1 MIFHELLPQPD
12 ALRTAILSAYRMDE
26 SHCLQQLL
34 PIAQMSTDSL
44 ARIDDTA
51 RELVTEIRKQRL
63 HQGSLDAFLLEYNL
77 ASEEGI
83 ALMCLAEAL
92 LRVPDKNTMDDLIR
106 DKITSANWESHVG
119 KSEFLFVNAA
129 TWGLMLTGK
138 ILNPSEGTEANLK
151 QALKK
156 FFERSTTPVI
166 RSSVKQAMKIL
177 GFQFVTGRTIVEA
190 LKRSLEHE
198 KKGYRYSYD
207 MLGEGAKTAE
217 DAERYFQSYQDAIAA
232 ISKKAKDI
240 KANTVFDAPGISV
253 KLSALHPRYEFSQRE
268 WMLPQLTNRL
278 RQLALQAKQA
288 NINFTVDAEEAD
300 RLDLSLDIIAEV
312 FSDPALAGWEGFG
325 LAVQAYQK
333 RAMPVLDWLIDLAR
347 KNKRRIMVRLVK
359 GAYWDYEIKD
369 SQVKGLDGYPVF
381 TRKYHTDVSYLA
393 CVQKMASAPDA
404 IYSAFA
410 THNAHTVAYIL
421 ELMGARRDFEFQ
433 CLHGMGATLYD
444 FIIAHPQYSA
454 PIRIYAP
461 VGTHQDLLAYLVR
474 RLLENGANTSF
485 INRIVDEKA
494 PIKDLIAD
502 PIAKTLALEC
512 KPHPKIPLPSHL
524 FGANRLN
531 SRGLDLSNTLVLNK
545 LMQEMEKISATSWQA
560 APLLATKS
568 ENSADIAAVNPAN
581 LTQTIGTTRDATR
594 KEMEQA
600 LDSAEKAMASWD
612 ATQVEMRAQY
622 LEKIADLLEQR
633 TTEFMTYAIREA
645 GKNVN
650 DALGEV
656 REAVDACRYYAL
668 EARRVLS
675 SKIMPGPT
683 GEFNQ
688 LLCHGR
694 GITICISP
702 WNFPLA
708 IFTAQIVAALV
719 AGNPVIAK
727 PAEQTPITASKMV
740 ELMYQAGIPRDV
752 LQLLPGKGEII
763 GAGLIADSRVKMV
776 VFTGGTTTARLIN
789 QTLANR
795 EGAIIPL
802 VAETGGQNVM
812 LVDSTALPE
821 QVVTDVV
828 ASAFNSA
835 GQRCSAL
842 RVLFLQEEVADKI
855 IHMLQ
860 GAMAEI
866 QLGDPSFLRTDI
878 GPVIDQDAKAMLE
891 AHAKHLNQ
899 IGKLIYEVKVHP
911 TLAKGVFFAPRAYEI
926 PDLSLLKSEVFGPIL
941 HVVRYRR
948 ENLDQIIDSINH
960 TGYGLTLGIH
970 TRINETVDY
979 IQSHV
984 HVGNVYVN
992 RNIIGAVIGV
1002 QPFGGEGLSGTG
1014 PKAGGPH
1021 YLTRFVTERTL
1032 TINTTAAGGNASLLS
1047 IGE

>member
-1 MIFHELLPQPD
+1 MIFSSSLPQLNE
-12 ALRTAILSAYRMDE
+12 LRTAILLAYRMDE
-26 SHCLQQLL
+26 SECIRQLVL
-34 PIAQMSTDSL
+34 SAQMSPNAL
-44 ARIDDTA
+44 ARIDAIA

-106 DKITSANWESHVG
+106 DKLTSASWENHVG
-119 KSEFLFVNAA
+119 KSEYLFVNAV

-138 ILNPSEGTEANLK
+138 MLNQPDSSEANLK
-151 QALKK
+151 KALKK
-156 FFERSTTPVI
+156 FIERSSAPVV
-166 RSSVKQAMKIL
+166 RNSVKQAMKIL
-177 GFQFVTGRTIVEA
+177 GFQFVTGRTIEEA
-190 LKRSLEHE
+190 LKRSLEQE

-217 DAERYFQSYQDAIAA
+217 DAERYFKAYQDAIVA
-232 ISKKAKDI
+232 IGKKAREINAKS
-240 KANTVFDAPGISV
+240 VFDAPGISV

-268 WMLPQLTNRL
+268 WVLPQLSERL
-278 RQLALQAKQA
+278 RQLAILAKQA

-300 RLDLSLDIIAEV
+300 RLDISLDIIEAV
-312 FSDPALAGWEGFG
+312 FSDPALEGWEGFG

-333 RAMPVLDWLIDLAR
+333 RATYVLDWLIDLAR
-347 KNKRRIMVRLVK
+347 KHKRRIMVRLVK

-369 SQVKGLDGYPVF
+369 SQVKGLEGYPVF
-381 TRKYHTDVSYLA
+381 THKYHTDVSFLA
-393 CVQKMASAPDA
+393 CAKKMASAPDA

-421 ELMGARRDFEFQ
+421 ELMGTRRDFEFQ

-444 FIIAHPQYSA
+444 FILTHPSYKA
-454 PIRIYAP
+454 PVRIYAP

-494 PIKDLIAD
+494 PIKDLVAD
-502 PIAKTLALEC
+502 PVAKTIEHEY
-512 KPHPKIPLPSHL
+512 KPHAKIPLPSHI

-531 SRGLDLSNTLVLNK
+531 SRGLDLSNQLVLNK
-545 LMQEMEKISATSWQA
+545 LMLDMNQVASQSWQGM
-560 APLLATKS
+560 PLMAVKS
-568 ENSADIAAVNPAN
+568 EKTTSVSALNPAN
-581 LTQTIGTTRDATR
+581 LHEVIGTISEATH
-594 KEMEQA
+594 KDIQHA
-600 LDSAEKAMASWD
+600 LDQAEKAVPRWD
-612 ATQVEMRAQY
+612 ATNIETRAQY
-622 LEKIADLLEQR
+622 LERIADLLEQR
-633 TTEFMTYAIREA
+633 TPEFMTYAMREA
-645 GKNVN
+645 GKNIH

-675 SKIMPGPT
+675 PKILPGPT
-683 GEFNQ
+683 GELNQ
-688 LLCHGR
+688 LMYHGR
-694 GITICISP
+694 GITVCISP

-708 IFTAQIVAALV
+708 IFTAQIVAALA

-727 PAEQTPITASKMV
+727 PAEQTSITATKMI
-740 ELMYQAGIPRDV
+740 ELMYEAGIPRDV
-752 LQLLPGKGEII
+752 LQLLPGKGEVV
-763 GAGLIADSRVKMV
+763 GARLIADQRVKMV
-776 VFTGGTTTARLIN
+776 VFTGGTSTARFIN
-789 QTLANR
+789 QALANR

-802 VAETGGQNVM
+802 VAETGGQNAM

-821 QVVTDVV
+821 QVVTDVI
-828 ASAFNSA
+828 SSSFNSA

-842 RVLFLQEEVADKI
+842 RILFLQEEVADKI

-866 QLGDPSFLRTDI
+866 QIGDPSYLRTDI
-878 GPVIDQDAKAMLE
+878 GPVIDKDAKAMLE
-891 AHAKHLNQ
+891 AHAKYLNQ
-899 IGKLIYEVKVHP
+899 VGKLIYEVKLPLESVS
-911 TLAKGVFFAPRAYEI
+911 GVFFAPRAYEI
-926 PDLSLLKSEVFGPIL
+926 PDLKLLKNEVFGPVL

-948 ENLDQIIDSINH
+948 EQLDQIVDIINQ
-960 TGYGLTLGIH
+960 TGYGLTLGVH
-970 TRINETVDY
+970 TRINEMVEY
-979 IQSHV
+979 IQSRA
-984 HVGNVYVN
+984 HVGNIYIN

-1032 TINTTAAGGNASLLS
+1032 TVNTTAAGGNASLLS